1 MSKMVL
7 AVVTGDVDGKPLG
20 ELVVAKFVVDPVVEP
35 KTEPGPGPE
44 EDSTGL
50 MTELVGVTELELDDS
65 VSPGRDTALDED
77 ELWKLPALVDVLCDT
92 ERMPVICDVAEV
104 EELVSWKVVDREV
117 EVLEDMADVVLDDV
131 GL

>member
-1 MSKMVL
+1 MVL

-20 ELVVAKFVVDPVVEP
+20 ELVVAEFVVDPVVEP
-35 KTEPGPGPE
+35 KTEPGPEPE

-50 MTELVGVTELELDDS
+50 MTELVGVTKLELDDS

-77 ELWKLPALVDVLCDT
+77 ELWKLPTLVDVLCDT
-92 ERMPVICDVAEV
+92 EGLPVICDVAEV
-104 EELVSWKVVDREV
+104 EEELVSWKVVDREV
-117 EVLEDMADVVLDDV
+117 EMLEDMANVALDDI